1 MLSPFFSDKLLNL
14 IPDPNLITDHL
25 GSKDQL
31 LGDLSAIDENCCLL
45 KKRKH
50 FRLLFFFLDGY
61 MYMYNEKHYIVY
73 HHCVYTE
80 HVTNGVY
87 IQPKYNTL
95 P

>member
-31 LGDLSAIDENCCLL
+31 LGDLSAIDENFCLL

-50 FRLLFFFLDGY
+50 FRLLFFF
-61 MYMYNEKHYIVY
+61 
-73 HHCVYTE
+73 
-80 HVTNGVY
+80 
-87 IQPKYNTL
+87 
-95 P
+95 